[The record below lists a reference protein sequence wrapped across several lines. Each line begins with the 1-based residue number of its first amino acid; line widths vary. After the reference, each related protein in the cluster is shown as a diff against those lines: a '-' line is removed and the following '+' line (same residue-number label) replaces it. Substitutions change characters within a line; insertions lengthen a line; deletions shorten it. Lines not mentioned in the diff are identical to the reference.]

1 MVQTFIIRG
10 WLDNH
15 EWGDEPPDP
24 DDVWTEGDRVRLKNS
39 TAEGTVQAQSSQPF
53 LGSYLPYVQI
63 LWDGKKLPVPIDP
76 SLLVRLSRT
85 LPDEITWQA
94 PQGFSDFKELLAVPF
109 TQEKIMAKTITPS
122 MEHDDIDEEEF
133 YLAQTAGVELESVNS
148 EQLTVDSEQDKPS
161 IVNCQL
167 STDNCKFKPGDMV
180 YVKKGNKRIKRTVGD
195 RIGTGKNS
203 AKILTLGGRS
213 GKEEYW
219 ELPAK
224 LELCQ
229 LTIETALLQDD
240 ELLSILDE
248 QAFTSTVTITLRLKN
263 RYEEQQ
269 ISAVLAQL
277 EEQGK
282 VEKTVCGDGKTFA
295 WRKSAQKQ
303 QDQDLLNKVFGAVL
317 SEDGVGDW
325 DIVKLLE
332 YEFALIE
339 VQRALKHLE
348 SEGKVI
354 KSSLGGGVVWRK
366 NSPLRVRQLPTEGN
380 PPAALDS
387 QSSTFAQVLDS
398 GMQQPAQSSEN
409 TLNSSDSAKLTT
421 TAETSSLSDTPTF
434 QLSETSEIEKRLQEL
449 EQESCLDRC
458 HANPS
463 QSPENDKGL
472 RMNEISSP
480 TSSTSLTTSD
490 QITSSL
496 KTFPESSSAPT
507 NLEEPPADFLD
518 GFSGNFTSGGIMS
531 SGKLSEAPT
540 LALPSLEKD
549 LFWLRSPQALSST
562 SETSRPPGQ
571 SKLEVQLK
579 ELGLIGKDQVINPE
593 FLAKG
598 LYNLPANWASLS
610 VSAPATE
617 ILEINVR
624 RMGIALTQELP
635 QQSLI
640 TSPELNSNDL
650 QERPSDESITSYHV
664 PSAFPSYRS
673 SFELPVIKEQKT
685 DAAASTH
692 DSSLVTDNCS
702 LATGHQPVPF
712 TQQKITDYFIQ
723 NDPSS
728 FEWQGAGHYW
738 IYPESIETDLGTQ
751 SRVETDGDTVRH
763 YAAQMKDD
771 LWEWEASI
779 VGLLWDGDQ
788 LLPYDGHHRLKAAAA
803 AGKMLLA
810 RIEEGNLQKAIALSC
825 GSNKKPSLRR
835 TREDNQKTIQM
846 LEDLRVT
853 NGDEWLL
860 NIINAQLP
868 PDKHFKEVSLR
879 AIEFYT
885 GIPFRTI
892 GNIRKRK
899 NESTPEKLP
908 KVSFV
913 PSEEEMKLIENI
925 MENEGFETPAS
936 VFKWL
941 LEEYKNQSAVNISQ
955 QSTVNGD

>member
-1 MVQTFIIRG
+1 M
-10 WLDNH
+10 
-15 EWGDEPPDP
+15 
-24 DDVWTEGDRVRLKNS
+24 S
-39 TAEGTVQAQSSQPF
+39 
-53 LGSYLPYVQI
+53 
-63 LWDGKKLPVPIDP
+63 
-76 SLLVRLSRT
+76 
-85 LPDEITWQA
+85 
-94 PQGFSDFKELLAVPF
+94 
-109 TQEKIMAKTITPS
+109 
-122 MEHDDIDEEEF
+122 
-133 YLAQTAGVELESVNS
+133 
-148 EQLTVDSEQDKPS
+148 
-161 IVNCQL
+161 
-167 STDNCKFKPGDMV
+167 
-180 YVKKGNKRIKRTVGD
+180 KKGNKRIKRTVGD
-195 RIGTGKNS
+195 RVGTGKNS
-203 AKILTLGGRS
+203 TKILTLGGRS

-219 ELPAK
+219 ELPAR
-224 LELCQ
+224 LELCTK
-229 LTIETALLQDD
+229 LSIETALLQAD

-248 QAFTSTVTITLRLKN
+248 QAFTTPVTIGLHLDG
-263 RYEEQQ
+263 RYEQNQ
-269 ISAVLAQL
+269 ISTVLAQL
-277 EEQGK
+277 EQQGK
-282 VEKTVCGDGKTFA
+282 AEKTICADGKTFA

-366 NSPLRVRQLPTEGN
+366 NSPLRVSPAETLRERQLPTEGN

-387 QSSTFAQVLDS
+387 QSSTFAQVS
-398 GMQQPAQSSEN
+398 AWGIQQPAQSSEN
-409 TLNSSDSAKLTT
+409 TLNSSDCAKLTT

-458 HANPS
+458 HANPF
-463 QSPENDKGL
+463 QSPENGKGQK
-472 RMNEISSP
+472 MSEISSP

-496 KTFPESSSAPT
+496 KTFPESSTVPT
-507 NLEEPPADFLD
+507 SLEEPPADFLS
-518 GFSGNFTSGGIMS
+518 GFSGNFTNGGIMYN
-531 SGKLSEAPT
+531 GKLSEAPT
-540 LALPSLEKD
+540 LPLPSLEKD

-562 SETSRPPGQ
+562 EMSRPPGQ
-571 SKLEVQLK
+571 TKLEIQLK

-598 LYNLPANWASLS
+598 LYNLPANWANLS
-610 VSAPATE
+610 ELRAATE
-617 ILEINVR
+617 IL
-624 RMGIALTQELP
+624 GISAKPMETALISELP
-635 QQSLI
+635 IQHSI
-640 TSPELNSNDL
+640 TLPELNKQEL
-650 QERPSDESITSYHV
+650 QQSPFNSVNS
-664 PSAFPSYRS
+664 
-673 SFELPVIKEQKT
+673 EQLT
-685 DAAASTH
+685 VDNEEENSQLSTLN
-692 DSSLVTDNCS
+692 SQL
-702 LATGHQPVPF
+702 LTGHQPVPF
-712 TQQKITDYFIQ
+712 TQQKISDYFIQ

-751 SRVETDGDTVRH
+751 CRVETDGDTVRH

-810 RIEEGNLQKAIALSC
+810 RIEEGDLQKAIALSC

-835 TREDNQKTIQM
+835 TRDDNQKTIQM

-868 PDKHFKEVSLR
+868 LDKHFKEVSLR

-899 NESTPEKLP
+899 KESTPEKLP

-913 PSEEEMKLIENI
+913 PNEEEMKLIENI

-955 QSTVNGD
+955 QSTVNGNQKIDN